1 MLTLNAYSLG
11 LTIAG
16 LVGLSSN
23 LPFGYL
29 ADLIGTRSMLVHVNL
44 AQAVVT
50 VGYLWVHSF
59 SVFLLLASGELFL
72 ANASSALR
80 GALIAAVAGEHR
92 VQTRALLRAITNA
105 AIALGAMCSGIALH
119 YNSRAAYVVLILID
133 AASYLIVGIIVLGLP
148 NQRSS
153 ANRGARGPRRHAV
166 KLVVIR
172 DWRYLSMTLIS
183 SVMSIHGALLQV
195 AVPIWI
201 VYNTSAPRWSVSL
214 LFLLNTAACALF
226 QVRLSKYANGIPA
239 ASRVILASGIFLLG
253 ACILIGYS
261 AEFSTWVCLIVLAC
275 GGIMHACGEMLQQ
288 AGGWTL
294 AFDMAP
300 ANYQGQYQGL
310 YSMSG
315 GIANALGPVII
326 IPLVTSF
333 GATGWQLVGFIFTV
347 TGVTLSLVGRASSRL
362 YEANSHIAGPL
373 SSEY

>member
-1 MLTLNAYSLG
+1 M
-11 LTIAG
+11 
-16 LVGLSSN
+16 
-23 LPFGYL
+23 
-29 ADLIGTRSMLVHVNL
+29 
-44 AQAVVT
+44 
-50 VGYLWVHSF
+50 
-59 SVFLLLASGELFL
+59 FLLLASGELFL